1 MRNWLCYLIASLGLE
16 MILATDMKQPDLA
29 RRGHSARRAH
39 GSRPLQKDQGGSS
52 TRPGLSS
59 VEHIVQGALSSNW
72 AGAVLGA
79 TITVPTPTPTGNST
93 SYQAASAWVGV
104 DGATY
109 ITAILLNDYEWYP
122 NFVLYYDEFAVN
134 PGDVLVASV
143 NVTSPKRG
151 ICIVENRTSGQSVT
165 TIISAPKS
173 TATLQGVNAE

>member
-1 MRNWLCYLIASLGLE
+1 

-72 AGAVLGA
+72 AGA
-79 TITVPTPTPTGNST
+79 
-93 SYQAASAWVGV
+93 
-104 DGATY
+104 
-109 ITAILLNDYEWYP
+109 YEWYP